1 VVVIARGGSATM
13 VFVRTTTLVLAL
25 ILSFGALANAA
36 DYDPQVEQKLFQ
48 LINAERAKRGI
59 PELKWN
65 DKLQQSAR
73 KHTQRLAE
81 NETLSHQFSGEPN
94 VQSRIAETGL
104 HFSAS
109 AENVAS
115 ATNSEDLHMA
125 LMTSPGH
132 RANILN
138 PKYTAVGIGVVH
150 SGDSYYATQNF
161 ARATEDASGTEAEK
175 RMSTAVNAFRR
186 EKRMR
191 PIAIAPSGRL
201 RNAICEQA
209 QKEQLNARGLI
220 VDDGY
225 FGASATTA
233 SDLDIVPE
241 SVRELVLRPN
251 LQRMAIGACFA
262 TGAKYTGGTYYFAFE
277 Y

>member
-1 VVVIARGGSATM
+1 M
-13 VFVRTTTLVLAL
+13 VFVRTIALVLAL
-25 ILSFGALANAA
+25 IPSFGALANAA
-36 DYDPQVEQKLFQ
+36 DFDSQVEQKLFQ
-48 LINAERAKRGI
+48 LINSERAKRGI
-59 PELKWN
+59 PELRWN

-73 KHTQRLAE
+73 NHAQRLAE
-81 NETLSHQFSGEPN
+81 KETLSHQFAGEPN
-94 VQSRIAETGL
+94 VQARIADTGL

-115 ATNSEDLHMA
+115 ATHADDLHVA

-138 PKYTAVGIGVVH
+138 PMYTTVGIGVKH
-150 SGDSYYATQNF
+150 SGDSYYVTQNF
-161 ARATEDASGTEAEK
+161 ARATEDVSGTEAEK
-175 RMSTAVNAFRR
+175 RMAAALNGYRR
-186 EKRMR
+186 ERRMR
-191 PIAIAPSGRL
+191 PIAITPSGRL

-209 QKEQLNARGLI
+209 KKEKLSARDLI

-233 SDLDIVPE
+233 SDVDIVPE
-241 SVRELVLRPN
+241 SMRAIALRPN
-251 LQRMAIGACFA
+251 LDRMAIAACFA
-262 TGAKYTGGTYYFAFE
+262 TGAKYQGGAYYFAFE

>member
-1 VVVIARGGSATM
+1 M
-13 VFVRTTTLVLAL
+13 VFVRTIARVVVF
-25 ILSFGALANAA
+25 ILSFGALAKAA
-36 DYDPQVEQKLFQ
+36 DYDPQVEQQMFQ
-48 LINAERAKRGI
+48 LVNAERVKRGI
-59 PELKWN
+59 PELKWD

-73 KHTQRLAE
+73 KHTQRLAD
-81 NETLSHQFSGEPN
+81 NRTLSHQFSGEPN

-115 ATNSEDLHMA
+115 ATNSEDLHVA

-138 PKYTAVGIGVVH
+138 PKYTAVGIGVVY
-150 SGDSYYATQNF
+150 SGDTYYATQNF
-161 ARATEDASGTEAEK
+161 VRATEDVSGTDAEK
-175 RMSTAVNAFRR
+175 RMAAAVNAYRQER
-186 EKRMR
+186 RMR

-209 QKEQLNARGLI
+209 QREELNARDLI

-225 FGASATTA
+225 FGATATTA

-241 SVRELVLRPN
+241 SVREVVLRPN
-251 LQRMAIGACFA
+251 LQAMAIGACFA